1 MRIGA
6 TDIPND
12 QILVAAFIMVAAAGV
27 LYSLVYPHL
36 SGQVRAEKRQAA
48 LSRSSG
54 TNPKKAGERNVDA
67 ANRRRQIADT
77 LKDLEQKDKKKRV
90 SLETKIG
97 QAGLT
102 LSKNAYLGA
111 SAGAGSFLALFFLV
125 LTGEFYLVIP
135 ALLIGGLGLPTWLLS
150 FLKNRRIKKF
160 VNEFPNAID
169 VIIRGVKAG
178 LPLGDCL
185 RIVASESQ
193 EPVRG
198 EFRAIVESTTI
209 GLSVGEAAER
219 MVDRVPIPETNFFAI
234 VINIQQKA
242 GGNLSEALGNLSR
255 VLRDRKKMELK
266 IQAMSSEAKASAGI
280 IGALPFI
287 VTLLV
292 YLSSPSYIELLWTTS
307 TGLFVLAAS
316 GIWMSIGVMSMRKMV
331 SFDI

>member
-1 MRIGA
+1 MHIGPI
-6 TDIPND
+6 DMQMD
-12 QILVAAFIMVAAAGV
+12 QILVAAFIMIAAAGV
-27 LYSLVYPHL
+27 LYALVYPHL

-48 LSRSSG
+48 YSRSNAG
-54 TNPKKAGERNVDA
+54 AKKASDRNVDA

-102 LSKNAYLGA
+102 ISKNAYLGA
-111 SAGAGSFLALFFLV
+111 SIGAGTFLALIL
-125 LTGEFYLVIP
+125 LLLSGEFYIAIP
-135 ALLIGGLGLPTWLLS
+135 ALLVGGIGLPSWFLS

-169 VIIRGVKAG
+169 VIIRGVKSG

-185 RIVASESQ
+185 RIVASEAQ

-198 EFRAIVESTTI
+198 EFRAIVEATTV

-219 MVDRVPIPETNFFAI
+219 LVDRVPIPETNFFAI

-266 IQAMSSEAKASAGI
+266 IKAMSSEAKASAGI
-280 IGALPFI
+280 IGSLPFI